1 MDWLTP
7 NNHPKNHSFRLLTF
21 GITIRIVAPRLN
33 ESSINPPHTMIIPH
47 PHLRTND
54 TLSVR
59 ESILKS
65 RHVDRADI
73 ILIRGEGTYSWIYLT
88 SGQQLF
94 TSRTVKYWVN
104 WFNSDG
110 LIRVHR
116 SYVINSSQ
124 IEQIELRSMR
134 IWMHGGHK
142 VTIARSKIKMI
153 RQLWHKIP

>member
-1 MDWLTP
+1 M
-7 NNHPKNHSFRLLTF
+7 
-21 GITIRIVAPRLN
+21 
-33 ESSINPPHTMIIPH
+33 NPPNTMIIPRH
-47 PHLRTND
+47 HLLNHD
-54 TLSVR
+54 TLLVR

-65 RHVDRADI
+65 KHVDAADI

-134 IWMHGGHK
+134 IRMHGGHK

-153 RQLWHKIP
+153 RQLWHTTLMIP

>member
-1 MDWLTP
+1 
-7 NNHPKNHSFRLLTF
+7 
-21 GITIRIVAPRLN
+21 
-33 ESSINPPHTMIIPH
+33 MIIPH
-47 PHLRTND
+47 PHLRTNE